1 MSIYNKATL
10 IIIAVLFLP
19 VCLFGQGTV
28 KINIDPLAVPVN
40 KLIENYSIEKVIKLE
55 TKKENLISYVYYLEI
70 EGDTIYISNYS
81 GCYAFRSDGNFVG
94 KVFNVGRGPGE
105 LKQPRGLTIHNDRH
119 FSVYDIRGKFIAVFS
134 ERFELDKRIYPDLS
148 FISDVY
154 RMQNGRFLL
163 FSYLPQPGSEDQ
175 SDYCIYEFD
184 PGTKNV
190 RGILKMP
197 NNYESLNIE
206 YHTTFSKF
214 KLRYFVRLNLNNN
227 IFEYN
232 DSGLML
238 PRYTVDFGKYN
249 APEELSNGKLI
260 NVRTLMG
267 RIQKGEFCV
276 LVDFQELED
285 HYVIIYDMWPERY
298 TTVISKKSGSQI
310 AHAFRNEDD
319 VMSRVT
325 PFFEHDGNMIAVLDP
340 HSFLSKYK
348 LIDKS
353 NLTDYEHKIYAEI
366 AEGLN
371 ESDNPVLLFL
381 KPR

>member
-1 MSIYNKATL
+1 MPIYNKAAL
-10 IIIAVLFLP
+10 IIIAVLLLNAGL
-19 VCLFGQGTV
+19 CGQGA
-28 KINIDPLAVPVN
+28 KIINIDPEAVPVN

-55 TKKENLISYVYYLEI
+55 TKEENLISYVYYLEI
-70 EGDTIYISNYS
+70 DGDTIYISNYY
-81 GCYAFRSDGNFVG
+81 GCYAFRSDGDFIG

-105 LKQPRGLTIHNDRH
+105 LQQPRGLTIHDDRH

-134 ERFELDKRIYPDLS
+134 ERFNLDKRIYPDLS
-148 FISDVY
+148 FISDVC

-184 PGTKNV
+184 PDTKKA

-214 KLRYFVRLNLNNN
+214 NHRYFVRLNLNNN
-227 IFEYN
+227 VFEYN

-249 APEELSNGKLI
+249 APEELFNGKLI
-260 NVRTLMG
+260 NVRILMG
-267 RIQKGEFCV
+267 RIKEGKFCV

-285 HYVIIYDMWPERY
+285 HYVVIYDLWPERY
-298 TTVISKKSGSQI
+298 TTLISKKSGTQA

-325 PFFEHDGNMIAVLDP
+325 PFFEHDGRMIAILDP
-340 HSFLSKYK
+340 YSFLSKYR

-353 NLTDYEHKIYAEI
+353 NLTDYEKKIYAEI